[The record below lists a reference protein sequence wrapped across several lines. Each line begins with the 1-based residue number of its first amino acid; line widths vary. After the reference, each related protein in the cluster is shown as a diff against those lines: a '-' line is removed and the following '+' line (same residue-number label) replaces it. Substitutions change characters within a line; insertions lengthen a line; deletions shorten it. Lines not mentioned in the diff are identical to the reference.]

1 MLSFFKG
8 FFTTKTDKTS
18 FPKISLGFR
27 GEDLEY
33 VTENDSLD
41 ISSTWI
47 NGRRIYMDNLQ
58 NWKSNK
64 IISSSDKEV
73 IFKDIVEFL
82 NKKTK
87 EKPIV
92 VINVDHDKELWE
104 NLCEQYKE
112 QISSIEYQSEKE
124 KDQLMHDNML
134 DNIRRGGSLID
145 GNQTIT
151 TEEQFL
157 EYWKNREKK

>member
-1 MLSFFKG
+1 MLSFFRG
-8 FFTTKTDKTS
+8 LFTTKAAKSS

-33 VTENDSLD
+33 VTENDSLY

-47 NGRRIYMDNLQ
+47 DGRRVFMDDIQ
-58 NWKSNK
+58 KWKSSN
-64 IISSSDKEV
+64 IITEFDKRV
-73 IFKDIVEFL
+73 IFRDILEFF
-82 NKKTK
+82 NKKAK

-104 NLCEQYKE
+104 ELCQEYKE
-112 QISSIEYQSEKE
+112 QISSVEYQSDKQ
-124 KDQLMHDNML
+124 KDQFAYDCML

-145 GNQTIT
+145 GNEIIT

-157 EYWKNREKK
+157 EYWKVRQKK